1 MWSWSGETHTCCCSG
16 QQKLHIVCTAGV
28 TGNVQDGASGAVGI
42 IRILTPAAAFVPASA
57 AANHWQIMATGSQV
71 SISHATHGLWER
83 ERVYFPHSNNNWIS
97 TQQKCK
103 IRRVARK
110 ALGPSKL
117 ATHDEL
123 LPGGGVVSW
132 EMMEV
137 RALIVHIGC
146 QCICPCRANLHK
158 WGFAQSLSYHRP
170 CTTLLTSASAGPCAN
185 NLHLIPDR

>member
-1 MWSWSGETHTCCCSG
+1 MCRTVRPVLSASFGSWPL
-16 QQKLHIVCTAGV
+16 QQHLYQLRQQQITDKSWQPEARFR
-28 TGNVQDGASGAVGI
+28 SP
-42 IRILTPAAAFVPASA
+42 TP
-57 AANHWQIMATGSQV
+57 HMV
-71 SISHATHGLWER
+71 SEW
-83 ERVYFPHSNNNWIS
+83 ERVYFPLSNNNWIS